1 MMQKC
6 NVGLFHTAC
15 SREVGVQ
22 CMPRESVWEQQMI
35 HELFLNLL
43 LRHFMYEETF
53 GGLKAALCWGLHC
66 CKYWHK
72 NLAFTATKY
81 LPQISVIV
89 FFNLLIKGISIGHD
103 NNSIGYQLGVHLA
116 QGVILDIKTSLLVS

>member
-1 MMQKC
+1 MMQKS

-22 CMPRESVWEQQMI
+22 CMPRECQFGSKLG
-35 HELFLNLL
+35 ELFLNLL

-103 NNSIGYQLGVHLA
+103 NNSIGYQQGVHLA
-116 QGVILDIKTSLLVS
+116 LGVILDIKTSLLVS